1 MQILDFRSSAFHLA
15 EFFLNQK
22 SFERNPFLHLKCF
35 ASSLSLGSKIV
46 NHQSKIP
53 MFIAPQNTDLLLQE
67 AEKETLYINL
77 IVQMNKDFNL
87 ANEAVDFPLSLSPDE
102 LKIQLHEKIYRLIQ
116 YKFAEYLNLLY
127 IIDVSEEE
135 IKKLDGS
142 DLVVLAE
149 QVAFLILKR
158 EWQKVWFRNKYK

>member
-1 MQILDFRSSAFHLA
+1 
-15 EFFLNQK
+15 
-22 SFERNPFLHLKCF
+22 
-35 ASSLSLGSKIV
+35 
-46 NHQSKIP
+46 
-53 MFIAPQNTDLLLQE
+53 MFIAPINTDLLLQE

-87 ANEAVDFPLSLSPDE
+87 ANEGVDFPLSISPEE
-102 LKIQLHEKIYRLIQ
+102 LKIQLHEKVYRLIQ

-142 DLVVLAE
+142 DLVILAE

>member
-1 MQILDFRSSAFHLA
+1 MKFNSP
-15 EFFLNQK
+15 E
-22 SFERNPFLHLKCF
+22 SFE
-35 ASSLSLGSKIV
+35 
-46 NHQSKIP
+46 
-53 MFIAPQNTDLLLQE
+53 LLLTE
-67 AEKETLYINL
+67 AEKETLYLQLVEQI
-77 IVQMNKDFNL
+77 NKDFNL
-87 ANEAVDFPLSLSPDE
+87 ANEGIDFPKIVSPDE
-102 LKIQLHEKIYRLIQ
+102 LKIQLHEKIYRMIQ

-158 EWQKVWFRNKYK
+158 EWQKVWFRNYFK